1 MPRIALVT
9 AVAAYALD
17 DDLPPFDIAAMH
29 GKYAADWALGASL
42 HNYSKASPK

>member
-17 DDLPPFDIAAMH
+17 DDLPPLVATLCAAEKRLMRR
-29 GKYAADWALGASL
+29 GFL
-42 HNYSKASPK
+42 